1 MAIVYNTNR
10 FRTKSGQK
18 YYLTVDNT
26 PDNETY
32 SAYSYE
38 FDANF
43 DTGLLNTGPV
53 TGISVNS
60 SGSGG
65 GYSVASNV
73 PTITNGRGTGFTV
86 NITGIS
92 TGGAITAIAINSAG
106 INYHAGDTITVVQ
119 SGAYSG
125 IVTAS
130 IINTAAS
137 FNYVPTGTLMYTES
151 LTNGITKGPTDDLI
165 NDNAT
170 LIDSYGSIKFLNT
183 TRDQVTKWIISE
195 STKGGQ

>member
-18 YYLTVDNT
+18 YYLTVDDT
-26 PDNETY
+26 LDNETY
-32 SAYSYE
+32 SVYSYE

-92 TGGAITAIAINSAG
+92 TGGAITAIGINSAG
-106 INYHAGDTITVVQ
+106 INYRTGDTMTVVQ

-130 IINTAAS
+130 IINTSAS
-137 FNYVPTGTLMYTES
+137 FNYTPTGTLMYTEKLS
-151 LTNGITKGPTDDLI
+151 GITKGPTDNLI
-165 NDNAT
+165 NDDAT
-170 LIDSYGSIKFLNT
+170 LIDSYGSIGFLNT
-183 TRDQVTKWIISE
+183 VRDQVIKWVLAY
-195 STKGGQ
+195 GGK

>member
-18 YYLTVDNT
+18 YYLTIDT
-26 PDNETY
+26 TIDNETY

-65 GYSVASNV
+65 GYSVASDV
-73 PTITNGRGTGFTV
+73 STITNGRGTGFTV

-92 TGGAITAIAINSAG
+92 TGGAITAIGINSAG

-137 FNYVPTGTLMYTES
+137 FNYIPTGTLMYTEKLS
-151 LTNGITKGPTDDLI
+151 SITKGPSDNLI

-170 LIDSYGSIKFLNT
+170 LIDSYGSIGFLNT
-183 TRDQVTKWIISE
+183 TRDQVIKWVLAY
-195 STKGGQ
+195 GGK

>member
-1 MAIVYNTNR
+1 MAITYNTNR

-18 YYLTVDNT
+18 YYLTVDDT
-26 PDNETY
+26 LDNETY
-32 SAYSYE
+32 SVYSYE

-92 TGGAITAIAINSAG
+92 TGGAITAIGINSAG
-106 INYHAGDTITVVQ
+106 INYRTGDTITVVQ

-130 IINTAAS
+130 IINTSAS
-137 FNYVPTGTLMYTES
+137 FNYIPTGTLMYTEKLS
-151 LTNGITKGPTDDLI
+151 GINKGPTDNLI
-165 NDNAT
+165 NDDAT
-170 LIDSYGSIKFLNT
+170 LIDSYGSIGFLNT
-183 TRDQVTKWIISE
+183 VRDQVIKWVLAY
-195 STKGGQ
+195 GGK

>member
-26 PDNETY
+26 PNNETY

-38 FDANF
+38 FNANF

-92 TGGAITAIAINSAG
+92 TGGAITAIGINSAG

-137 FNYVPTGTLMYTES
+137 FNYIPTGTLMYTEKLS
-151 LTNGITKGPTDDLI
+151 SITKGPSDNLI

-170 LIDSYGSIKFLNT
+170 LIDSYGSIGFLNT
-183 TRDQVTKWIISE
+183 VRDQVIKWVLAY
-195 STKGGQ
+195 GGK

>member
-92 TGGAITAIAINSAG
+92 TGGAITAIGINSAG
-106 INYHAGDTITVVQ
+106 TNYRTGDTITVVQ

-130 IINTAAS
+130 IINTSAS
-137 FNYVPTGTLMYTES
+137 FNYTPTGTLMYTEKLS
-151 LTNGITKGPTDDLI
+151 GITKGPTDNLI
-165 NDNAT
+165 NDDAT
-170 LIDSYGSIKFLNT
+170 LIDSYGSIGFLNT
-183 TRDQVTKWIISE
+183 VRDQVIKWVLAY
-195 STKGGQ
+195 GGK

>member
-26 PDNETY
+26 PNNETY

-38 FDANF
+38 FNANF

-65 GYSVASNV
+65 GYSVASDV
-73 PTITNGRGTGFTV
+73 STITNGRGTGFTV

-92 TGGAITAIAINSAG
+92 TGGAITAIGINSAG

-137 FNYVPTGTLMYTES
+137 FNYIPTGTLMYTEKLS
-151 LTNGITKGPTDDLI
+151 SITKGPSDNLI

-170 LIDSYGSIKFLNT
+170 LIDSYGSIGFLNT
-183 TRDQVTKWIISE
+183 TRDQVIKWVLAY
-195 STKGGQ
+195 GGK

>member
-1 MAIVYNTNR
+1 MAITYNTNR

-18 YYLTVDNT
+18 YYLTVDDT

-92 TGGAITAIAINSAG
+92 TGGAITAIGINSAG

-130 IINTAAS
+130 IINTSAS
-137 FNYVPTGTLMYTES
+137 FNYIPTGTLMYTEKLS
-151 LTNGITKGPTDDLI
+151 GITKGPTDNLI

-170 LIDSYGSIKFLNT
+170 LIDSYGSIGFLNT
-183 TRDQVTKWIISE
+183 VRDQVIKWVLAY
-195 STKGGQ
+195 GGK

>member
-1 MAIVYNTNR
+1 MAITYNTNR

-18 YYLTVDNT
+18 YYLTVDDT

-65 GYSVASNV
+65 GYSIASNV

-92 TGGAITAIAINSAG
+92 TGGAITAIGINSAG
-106 INYHAGDTITVVQ
+106 INYRTGDTITVVQ

-130 IINTAAS
+130 IINTSAS
-137 FNYVPTGTLMYTES
+137 FNYIPTGTLMYTEKLS
-151 LTNGITKGPTDDLI
+151 GITKGPTDNLI
-165 NDNAT
+165 NDDAT
-170 LIDSYGSIKFLNT
+170 LIDSYGSIGFLNT
-183 TRDQVTKWIISE
+183 VRDQVIKWVLAY
-195 STKGGQ
+195 GGK

>member
-18 YYLTVDNT
+18 YYLTIDT
-26 PDNETY
+26 TIDNETY

-53 TGISVNS
+53 TGLSVNS

-65 GYSVASNV
+65 GYSVASDV
-73 PTITNGRGTGFTV
+73 STITNGRGTGFTV

-92 TGGAITAIAINSAG
+92 TGGAITAIGINSAG
-106 INYHAGDTITVVQ
+106 INYRTGDTITVVQ

-130 IINTAAS
+130 IINTSAS
-137 FNYVPTGTLMYTES
+137 YNYIPTGTLMYTES

-170 LIDSYGSIKFLNT
+170 LIDSYGSISFLNT

-195 STKGGQ
+195 YKKGGQ